1 MSENDN
7 DKHNYH
13 NTINCDLKDIINKN
27 INEISPSKIAELQYL
42 QKLYENKKNI
52 AERAKSNSE
61 IADKYQQEKHH
72 EFKEIEEKI
81 TLTKSQHKADL
92 NHLVKVKD
100 QVTYQAKQANI
111 EADKLKKETLRA
123 DENIQKAITKQN
135 NIIEKLQYQ
144 LDQVNKD
151 LAIANSE
158 MKNKKNNAD
167 VQHNASIKVK
177 VSVIEFIKKSVKPN
191 QTTSNSS

>member
-72 EFKEIEEKI
+72 EFKEIEKKI
-81 TLTKSQHKADL
+81 TSTKSQHKADL

-100 QVTYQAKQANI
+100 QVAYDAKQASI
-111 EADKLKKETLRA
+111 EAEKLKKETLRA

-144 LDQVNKD
+144 LNQVNKD
-151 LAIANSE
+151 LTIANNE

-177 VSVIEFIKKSVKPN
+177 VSVIEFIKTSVKPN